1 MFDDV
6 VIWLYRHK
14 QNLEIKT
21 DLYNH
26 KFVNISEFEIK
37 ELSET
42 CVSVSSDTLYIK
54 LDNQKELFNIV
65 KGIKGE

>member
-26 KFVNISEFEIK
+26 KFVNISRFEIK

-54 LDNQKELFNIV
+54 LDNLKELFNIV